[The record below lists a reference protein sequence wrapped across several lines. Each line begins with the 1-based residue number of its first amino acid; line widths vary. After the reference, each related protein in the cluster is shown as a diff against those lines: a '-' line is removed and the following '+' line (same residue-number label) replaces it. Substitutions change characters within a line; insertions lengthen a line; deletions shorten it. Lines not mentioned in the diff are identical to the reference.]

1 MKKILFLFLVFLLL
15 PAAMQAGESIK
26 CGSTTSTRNSGLL
39 DYLLPLFTADSGI
52 DVQIIAVGTG
62 AALTLGK
69 KGDVDCV
76 LVHARDLE
84 VQLVQEGYFVDRKE
98 IMYNDFIILGPKNDP
113 AELKDAKTVSDGFR
127 KILDKGALFVS
138 RGDNSGTHMREN
150 KIWNAAGRRPTG
162 EDKWFLS
169 VGQGMSKTIRIAA
182 EKRGYTISD
191 RGTWLSMQDKE
202 KLDLAIVLDGDPA
215 LFNQYGVM
223 IVNPEIHP
231 HVKYH
236 AAGKFVD
243 WLASATGQQAI
254 GAFKDNLGNI
264 LFTPNTDCN
273 RSPGST
279 KLRKPRSVIVY
290 QCLRFVRLSFGAIA
304 PLCDKAQTGEDEV
317 LVNDYRPR
325 F

>member
-1 MKKILFLFLVFLLL
+1 MTLAMKKILSLFFLFLFLL

-39 DYLLPLFTADSGI
+39 DYLLPLFTVDSGI

-113 AELKDAKTVSDGFR
+113 AELKDVKRVSDGFK
-127 KILDKGALFVS
+127 KISEKGALFVS

-150 KIWNAAGRRPTG
+150 KIWNRVGRRPAG
-162 EDKWFLS
+162 EDKRYLS
-169 VGQGMSKTIRIAA
+169 VGQGMSKTIRIAS
-182 EKRGYTISD
+182 EKQGYTISD

-202 KLDLAIVLDGDPA
+202 EMVFSIVLEGDPA

-223 IVNPEIHP
+223 IVNPETHS

-254 GAFKDNLGNI
+254 GAFKDKSGNI
-264 LFTPNTDCN
+264 LFTPNAD
-273 RSPGST
+273 
-279 KLRKPRSVIVY
+279 
-290 QCLRFVRLSFGAIA
+290 
-304 PLCDKAQTGEDEV
+304 
-317 LVNDYRPR
+317 
-325 F
+325 